1 MNGVIMNNLIHLEK
15 NKWYFI
21 TFFFVCVF
29 VVPILAPIKSSFIFV
44 MNMIVFN
51 GMIIIIR
58 YSESWDRY
66 FLTMPISR
74 DEITIY
80 KYISGF
86 IINLYGL
93 IMIAGNIFF
102 INVLSGKQ
110 LEISDI
116 KLIFSITIYLFLAQG
131 ITFPLFIKYGFRKND
146 SMYFG
151 WAIYILPF
159 VASNRMFLGF
169 DKVFGYMVKLTNP
182 ISIILIVLIMIVSI
196 YLSKKIMAKNEF

>member
-1 MNGVIMNNLIHLEK
+1 MNGIIMNNLIHLKK

-21 TFFFVCVF
+21 TLFFACVF

-74 DEITIY
+74 DDITIS

-86 IINLYGL
+86 IMNLYGL
-93 IMIAGNIFF
+93 IMIAGNILF
-102 INVLSGKQ
+102 INALSGKQ
-110 LEISDI
+110 LETSDI
-116 KLIFSITIYLFLAQG
+116 KLIFSTVIYLFLAQG

-146 SMYFG
+146 SVYFG

-159 VASNRMFLGF
+159 IASNRRLLGF
-169 DKVFGYMVKLTNP
+169 DKVLKYMVKLTNP
-182 ISIILIVLIMIVSI
+182 ISIILIVIMMVISI
-196 YLSKKIMAKNEF
+196 NLSKKIMAKNEF